1 MKKYWIGA
9 AALLLAS
16 GLTLS
21 GCGNDSGRETG
32 KIHAVT
38 HANWKP
44 FEYMK
49 DGKITGFDAVF
60 LEEAAKRAGLSA
72 ELGDAGWEA
81 LFEQIRS
88 HQADLAISGITI
100 TKEREA
106 SYLFSKPYFISRQ
119 AILTRPDKDIRSAED
134 LKRSDIEAIAVQ
146 NGSTGQEAL
155 EKLLGKNAP
164 VIKKTPMSI
173 QMLIGG
179 QADAIVGDETS
190 LKSIQAQYPDQHLV
204 IVYDD
209 QAFKPEYFGILY
221 AKDNTALKEK
231 LDKGI
236 SSMVE
241 DGTYSRLYEE
251 WFKTK
256 PDEKVLASLKK

>member
-1 MKKYWIGA
+1 M
-9 AALLLAS
+9 
-16 GLTLS
+16 
-21 GCGNDSGRETG
+21 
-32 KIHAVT
+32 
-38 HANWKP
+38 
-44 FEYMK
+44 
-49 DGKITGFDAVF
+49 
-60 LEEAAKRAGLSA
+60 
-72 ELGDAGWEA
+72 
-81 LFEQIRS
+81 
-88 HQADLAISGITI
+88 
-100 TKEREA
+100 
-106 SYLFSKPYFISRQ
+106 
-119 AILTRPDKDIRSAED
+119 
-134 LKRSDIEAIAVQ
+134 KRSDIEAIAVQ

-231 LDKGI
+231 LDKAFLPWWKTERTRA
-236 SSMVE
+236 SMRN
-241 DGTYSRLYEE
+241 GSRQSRTRRS
-251 WFKTK
+251 WQ
-256 PDEKVLASLKK
+256 V

>member
-9 AALLLAS
+9 AALLLAA

-49 DGKITGFDAVF
+49 
-60 LEEAAKRAGLSA
+60 
-72 ELGDAGWEA
+72 
-81 LFEQIRS
+81 QIRS

-231 LDKGI
+231 LDKAI

>member
-1 MKKYWIGA
+1 M
-9 AALLLAS
+9 
-16 GLTLS
+16 
-21 GCGNDSGRETG
+21 
-32 KIHAVT
+32 
-38 HANWKP
+38 
-44 FEYMK
+44 
-49 DGKITGFDAVF
+49 
-60 LEEAAKRAGLSA
+60 
-72 ELGDAGWEA
+72 
-81 LFEQIRS
+81 
-88 HQADLAISGITI
+88 
-100 TKEREA
+100 
-106 SYLFSKPYFISRQ
+106 
-119 AILTRPDKDIRSAED
+119 
-134 LKRSDIEAIAVQ
+134 KRSDIEAIAVQ

-231 LDKGI
+231 LDKAI

-256 PDEKVLASLKK
+256 PGEKVLASLKK

>member
-9 AALLLAS
+9 AALLLAA

-60 LEEAAKRAGLSA
+60 LEEAAKRAGLS
-72 ELGDAGWEA
+72 
-81 LFEQIRS
+81 
-88 HQADLAISGITI
+88 ADLAISGITI

-231 LDKGI
+231 LDKAI